1 MKKSSLLLVLVMLLI
16 PIVFAQEIT
25 VDLRN
30 TQLEPSTIVLKKG
43 EPASIT
49 FINHDGQTHG
59 FNKPELNLVGLIEP
73 GESKTFEI
81 RTDTAGEFTF
91 YCAIYCGEKHYNMG
105 GTIIISNNP
114 DNVELDNNMNTGSPG
129 PNSPQFFIWII
140 GLFVFISALT
150 SGILYHKIKKKKLG

>member
-81 RTDTAGEFTF
+81 RTDKAGEFNF
-91 YCAIYCGEKHYNMG
+91 YCAIYCGKKHYNMG
-105 GTIIISNNP
+105 GTIIISDNP
-114 DNVELDNNMNTGSPG
+114 DKLELDNNMDTGSSSS
-129 PNSPQFFIWII
+129 NSLQFLTLII
-140 GLFVFISALT
+140 GLFIFVSVIV
-150 SGILYHKIKKKKLG
+150 SGILYYKIKKRK